1 MLLRR
6 QWRRHSNSSRCVQST
21 PRSTKQNN
29 KKIRPARP
37 RQKRLVGPWWG
48 KLETEQRL
56 LQAQQQQQ
64 QQHEEARQQIG
75 MAVYTHAQ
83 QHLMAMTSKIT
94 GMILE
99 NGAIQD

>member
-1 MLLRR
+1 MLLR
-6 QWRRHSNSSRCVQST
+6 QWRRHSSSSSSRCVNAST
-21 PRSTKQNN
+21 VINP
-29 KKIRPARP
+29 PHPP
-37 RQKRLVGPWWG
+37 RQRQRLFGPRWG

-56 LQAQQQQQ
+56 LQAQQQQQQQQ

-99 NGAIQD
+99 NGATQD